1 MSTRRVTSSRV
12 FLIGIA
18 AELAGMHPQ
27 TLRLYE
33 RRGLITPQR
42 TAKNTRV
49 YSEADVALLR
59 RLQELSEAG
68 LNLAGIERVLKLE
81 GRLER
86 AERRQRDLE
95 AELRDMRERHMEEL
109 AEARAARGQIVP
121 VRRTTTALTPRHTP
135 VTIRTWTTRRGS

>member
-1 MSTRRVTSSRV
+1 M

-27 TLRLYE
+27 TLRVYE

-49 YSEADVALLR
+49 YSEKDVALLR
-59 RLQELSEAG
+59 RIQELSEEG

-81 GRLER
+81 ARLER
-86 AERRQRDLE
+86 AERRARDLGT
-95 AELRDMRERHMEEL
+95 EL
-109 AEARAARGQIVP
+109 AEASASATARNWPRRA
-121 VRRTTTALTPRHTP
+121 PRAGRSSP
-135 VTIRTWTTRRGS
+135 CGAAPPP